1 MLKAIFAGSISNSMN
16 SLRHSHNYVLLLGS
30 NLGDSLD
37 MLKKSS
43 EHILLS
49 VGEIKAKSKIYKSD
63 PWGFDAPNPFLNQ
76 ALLVKSQLTPWELL
90 QDIHFIERKLGR
102 VSTEEKNY
110 TSRIIDIDILH
121 WDGAPLET
129 EELSIPHKLLHLR
142 RFALLP
148 MCELVGEFHHPT
160 IGLSYN
166 LILKNCSDHSV
177 LTELPLR

>member
-37 MLKKSS
+37 MLKKSCTD
-43 EHILLS
+43 ILLS
-49 VGEIKAKSKIYKSD
+49 VGEIIGYSKIYVSD
-63 PWGFDAPNPFLNQ
+63 PWGFDAPTPFLNQ

-90 QDIHFIERKLGR
+90 LEVHSIERKLGR
-102 VSTEEKNY
+102 VRSEEKKY

-121 WDGAPLET
+121 WDGAPVET

-148 MCELVGEFHHPT
+148 MCELVGEVLHPS
-160 IGLSYN
+160 IRLSYN
-166 LILKNCSDHSV
+166 LILENCLDHGV

>member
-1 MLKAIFAGSISNSMN
+1 MLKAIFAGSIYNSMN

-49 VGEIKAKSKIYKSD
+49 VGEIKAKSKIYSSE
-63 PWGFDAPNPFLNQ
+63 PWGFDAPTLFLNQ
-76 ALLVKSQLTPWELL
+76 ALLVSSQHSPWELL
-90 QDIHFIERKLGR
+90 QEIHSIERKLGR
-102 VSTEEKNY
+102 VRSEEKNY

-121 WDGAPLET
+121 WDGAPVET

-148 MCELVGEFHHPT
+148 MCELVGEVLHPS
-160 IGLSYN
+160 IRLSYN
-166 LILKNCSDHSV
+166 LILENCLDHGV

>member
-49 VGEIKAKSKIYKSD
+49 VGEIKAKSKIYSSE
-63 PWGFDAPNPFLNQ
+63 PWGFDAPTPFLNQ
-76 ALLVKSQLTPWELL
+76 ALFVRSQLSPLELL
-90 QDIHFIERKLGR
+90 HEIHSIERKLGR
-102 VSTEEKNY
+102 VRSEEKNY

-121 WDGAPLET
+121 WDGAPVET

-142 RFALLP
+142 RFALMP
-148 MCELVGEFHHPT
+148 MCELVGEVLHPS
-160 IGLSYN
+160 IRLSYN
-166 LILKNCSDHSV
+166 LILENCIDHGV